1 MSQYQESATS
11 QPDFMNDQPAS
22 QQPAASSQQPFGTE
36 SQSQLLLARILVLYS
51 TSTVRVVQ
59 YSCDYGTEL

>member
-22 QQPAASSQQPFGTE
+22 QQPAGTVSE
-36 SQSQLLLARILVLYS
+36 S
-51 TSTVRVVQ
+51 
-59 YSCDYGTEL
+59 D